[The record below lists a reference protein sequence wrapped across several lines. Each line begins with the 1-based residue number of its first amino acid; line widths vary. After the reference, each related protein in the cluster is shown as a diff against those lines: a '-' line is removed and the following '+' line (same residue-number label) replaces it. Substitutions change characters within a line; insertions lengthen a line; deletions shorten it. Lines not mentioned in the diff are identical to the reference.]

1 MPKAPGKPA
10 AAVVPRVRR
19 GYFES
24 RYGQLHVHNAI
35 PPGGG
40 FDEGTSLL
48 CLHATPRSGSS
59 MLPLLALMG
68 MDRSVYAPDLP
79 GYGNSDPPPA
89 RPAIA
94 DYASAVAASHPSA
107 GLTSKS

>member
-1 MPKAPGKPA
+1 MPKGPATSAAP
-10 AAVVPRVRR
+10 VVPRVRR

-24 RYGQLHVHNAI
+24 RYGQLHVHNAS

-59 MLPLLALMG
+59 ILA
-68 MDRSVYAPDLP
+68 
-79 GYGNSDPPPA
+79 
-89 RPAIA
+89 
-94 DYASAVAASHPSA
+94 
-107 GLTSKS
+107 